1 MTDHDANLESLHSE
15 KKIVEITKFSEKREG
30 WLTNYKLFSW
40 ERKIPARIVSI
51 P

>member
-1 MTDHDANLESLHSE
+1 MADHDANLVSLRAE
-15 KKIVEITKFSEKREG
+15 KELVEITKFSEKREG
-30 WLTNYKLFSW
+30 WLTNYKLFNW